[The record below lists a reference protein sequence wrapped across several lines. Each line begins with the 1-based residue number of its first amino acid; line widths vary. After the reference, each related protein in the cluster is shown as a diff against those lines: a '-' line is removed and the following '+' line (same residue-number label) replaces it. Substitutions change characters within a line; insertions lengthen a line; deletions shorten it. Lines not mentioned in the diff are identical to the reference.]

1 MNICQQILKRI
12 NYPTDIIILDFETF
26 YSSQYHMGKG
36 GLPMI
41 EYVLDERFDFLGL
54 ALKSGIKLDYLTPRD
69 LSKYA
74 NVIRTWCDKCT
85 LIMHNA
91 AFDGLVLKEKFNCY
105 PKYCIDTIALS
116 RYFEARAKHSLEECA
131 IRYGLQPKG
140 ELVFAKGKHWGE
152 LSPPSRKKLIIY
164 AKNDVEI
171 TGQLLEIMLP
181 MLPRPEKELVIM
193 QDLLER
199 AWVPQL
205 EFDFERAKVLKDN
218 MEEQINNKLSEVDWL

>member
-1 MNICQQILKRI
+1 MNVCQQILKRI
-12 NYPTDIIILDFETF
+12 NYPIDIVILDFETF
-26 YSSQYHMGKG
+26 YSSQYRMGKG
-36 GLPMI
+36 GLPMV
-41 EYVLDERFDFLGL
+41 EYVLDERFDFLGMAYDTL
-54 ALKSGIKLDYLTPRD
+54 GVVLYVTPIELEKFIPTIQRWCTDYT
-69 LSKYA
+69 
-74 NVIRTWCDKCT
+74 VV
-85 LIMHNA
+85 MHNA